1 MPSLSPEIL
10 ARLKQADKLPH
21 QPRPREFLF
30 GAPARALLILVD
42 RIAPAALQRAHTPTF
57 DALAER
63 GVRALDR

>member
-21 QPRPREFLF
+21 QPRPREFLL
-30 GAPARALLILVD
+30 GAPARAL
-42 RIAPAALQRAHTPTF
+42 QRAHTLTF